1 MANQSYTGVV
11 TAAYVNLSKK
21 NKEYATG
28 YIQLPDA
35 NGANQSYKFL
45 IFDDTAVAALKAFG
59 PDALKGKSVTMD
71 GEFKENTWNG
81 NTEYQLMAASLVLP
95 EAAINPVSP
104 ENAPGTGAPQAAVPQ
119 AEVPPVVPTVPTVP
133 EVPSVPTMS
142 APEVPTAPTAPTAPG
157 AVPTIPTAPGA

>member
-45 IFDDTAVAALKAFG
+45 IFDDTEVANLKAFG
-59 PDALKGKSVTMD
+59 PDALKGQRITMD

-81 NTEYQLMAASLVLP
+81 NTEYQLMVAHIHLP
-95 EAAINPVSP
+95 EADVNTG
-104 ENAPGTGAPQAAVPQ
+104 APGTPSVPGGTPSTPSVPNTTVSEVAPVTP
-119 AEVPPVVPTVPTVP
+119 EVPSVPEVPSAPSTPSASNEIPTVPTVP
-133 EVPSVPTMS
+133 N
-142 APEVPTAPTAPTAPG
+142 
-157 AVPTIPTAPGA
+157 IPTPGV

>member
-45 IFDDTAVAALKAFG
+45 IFDDAAVANLKAFG
-59 PDALKGKSVTMD
+59 SDALKGKSVTMD

-81 NTEYQLMAASLVLP
+81 NTEYQLMAVSIVLP
-95 EAAINPVSP
+95 EGVVAPVAQ
-104 ENAPGTGAPQAAVPQ
+104 ENAPATGVPGTAVPTPT
-119 AEVPPVVPTVPTVP
+119 AEPVQEATTPTVP
-133 EVPSVPTMS
+133 EVPSVPTME
-142 APEVPTAPTAPTAPG
+142 APTAPTAPTAPG
-157 AVPTIPTAPGA
+157 SVPTIPTAPGA

>member
-45 IFDDTAVAALKAFG
+45 IFDDTAVANLKAFG
-59 PDALKGKSVTMD
+59 SDALKGKSVTMD

-81 NTEYQLMAASLVLP
+81 NTEYQLMAASIQLP
-95 EAAINPVSP
+95 EAVASMVSP
-104 ENAPGTGAPQAAVPQ
+104 ENAPGTPSAG
-119 AEVPPVVPTVPTVP
+119 VPTPETPVQAVQEASVVP
-133 EVPSVPTMS
+133 EVPSVPTMGT
-142 APEVPTAPTAPTAPG
+142 PEVPSAPTAPG
-157 AVPTIPTAPGA
+157 SVPTIPTAPGA